1 MDNNLW
7 YKFHNMEP
15 TPEFKGGEISIPMSL
30 ERNSVQRAGLLPG
43 IDRLLRIRLAQ
54 NPSKYQE
61 GYPMAEIHEAFT
73 GLRLRINPR

>member
-1 MDNNLW
+1 
-7 YKFHNMEP
+7 
-15 TPEFKGGEISIPMSL
+15 MSL

-73 GLRLRINPR
+73 GLRLRMNPM